1 MAGRT
6 RAPCCDAP
14 RWRRAKGTNRIY
26 TLMSVARKYRRHG
39 VARALVEAAR
49 RFVDS
54 EGGNAAIYQHTDTP
68 VAGAMEFL
76 NVNY

>member
-1 MAGRT
+1 
-6 RAPCCDAP
+6 
-14 RWRRAKGTNRIY
+14 
-26 TLMSVARKYRRHG
+26 MSVARKYRRHG

-54 EGGNAAIYQHTDTP
+54 EGGYAAIYQHTDTP

>member
-1 MAGRT
+1 
-6 RAPCCDAP
+6 
-14 RWRRAKGTNRIY
+14 
-26 TLMSVARKYRRHG
+26 MSVARKYRRHG

-54 EGGNAAIYQHTDTP
+54 AGGYDAIYQHTDTP